1 MNCFGQISLFDP
13 KPDKPVCFRCG
24 GEVTVSDLDD
34 LFFECEC
41 DKCNIVFWERKSKYK
56 GDKV

>member
-1 MNCFGQISLFDP
+1 MNCLGQISLFDP

-24 GEVTVSDLDD
+24 GEVTITDDD

-41 DKCNIVFWERKSKYK
+41 DKCGIVFWERKSKYK

>member
-1 MNCFGQISLFDP
+1 MNCLGQISLFDP

-24 GEVTVSDLDD
+24 GEVTITDDD

-41 DKCNIVFWERKSKYK
+41 DSCKIVFWERKSKYK
-56 GDKV
+56 QGE